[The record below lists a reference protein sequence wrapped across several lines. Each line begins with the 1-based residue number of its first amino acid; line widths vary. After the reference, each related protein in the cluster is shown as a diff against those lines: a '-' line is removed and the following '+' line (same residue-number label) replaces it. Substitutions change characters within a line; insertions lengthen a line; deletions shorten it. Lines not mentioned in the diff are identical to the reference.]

1 MPDGRVKYVHFVTHL
16 VRSQTGGTE
25 YVGALMD
32 ITETK
37 VAQEALAR
45 STAELAHVTRITM
58 LGELAASI
66 AHEVT
71 QPIAAIVTNGDAS
84 LRWLN
89 RPSPDLM
96 EVQQSITQMIR
107 DAKRASDV
115 IQQIRSM
122 AKKRDPLP
130 ATLDLN
136 EIVEQSIELVRR
148 ELDRHRVHV
157 EIDFM
162 TPSLAVCCDRVQLQ
176 QVLINLIMNG
186 AQAMGDS
193 GGPRRVR
200 IATRRFDELHAQIV
214 VQDSGTGIS
223 EENASRLFA
232 AFFTT
237 KAEGMGIGLSICRSI
252 VEAHGGRIWAESPEE
267 GGAMLLF
274 TLPIAH
280 PGVPGVL

>member
-1 MPDGRVKYVHFVTHL
+1 
-16 VRSQTGGTE
+16 
-25 YVGALMD
+25 MD
-32 ITETK
+32 ITETRSLRRRSA
-37 VAQEALAR
+37 VHRRTRAR
-45 STAELAHVTRITM
+45 DADHHARRTGRFD
-58 LGELAASI
+58 

-193 GGPRRVR
+193 GGPRR
-200 IATRRFDELHAQIV
+200 
-214 VQDSGTGIS
+214 SGS
-223 EENASRLFA
+223 PRAASTNCMR
-232 AFFTT
+232 
-237 KAEGMGIGLSICRSI
+237 K
-252 VEAHGGRIWAESPEE
+252 
-267 GGAMLLF
+267 
-274 TLPIAH
+274 
-280 PGVPGVL
+280 